1 MLTRRNFIAG
11 ACCLLNAGP
20 AAAAGRKE
28 RSFICGAT
36 HAPPLGWVGP
46 SGIPLAGASFNDQ
59 QAWRVE
65 DGATPKSDVIT
76 LDVHFMNGPKSD
88 HRKVERIASEWTD
101 KALGERV
108 RFRFGRPRAAS
119 QIRILV
125 DPNKGYSSKV
135 GRDNLG
141 VPKNQPTMHLADA
154 EHRPVLHEF
163 GHVLGLR
170 HEHHHPA
177 SGIVWNKP
185 VVYRELKQ
193 QFGWSKAMVD
203 SNIFERFTQDF
214 SCGGEAFDKN
224 SVMIYEIPK
233 RWTKNG
239 FLEPA
244 QHHYLAGRP
253 QLPPE
258 ELLHDLR
265 PQPGASAMR
274 FRPQG
279 VSAKARVRP
288 TPDSPWTRT
297 PKPRSPPSRS
307 FSPTWWRGSRSP
319 STAAATVRS
328 GRCSPA

>member
-1 MLTRRNFIAG
+1 MLTRRDFIAG
-11 ACCLLNAGP
+11 ACCLLHAGP

-36 HAPPLGWVGP
+36 HAPPLGWIGP
-46 SGIPLAGASFNDQ
+46 SGIPLAGASFNDM

-65 DGATPKSDVIT
+65 DGATPKGDVIT

-88 HRKVERIASEWTD
+88 QRQFERIASEWTD
-101 KALGERV
+101 KGLGERV

-119 QIRILV
+119 QIRILF

-141 VPKNQPTMHLADA
+141 VPKNQPTMHLADT

-239 FLEPA
+239 FSSRLNTTISP
-244 QHHYLAGRP
+244 GDRGC
-253 QLPPE
+253 
-258 ELLHDLR
+258 LL
-265 PQPGASAMR
+265 
-274 FRPQG
+274 
-279 VSAKARVRP
+279 KNYY
-288 TPDSPWTRT
+288 TT
-297 PKPRSPPSRS
+297 
-307 FSPTWWRGSRSP
+307 
-319 STAAATVRS
+319 
-328 GRCSPA
+328 

>member
-1 MLTRRNFIAG
+1 M
-11 ACCLLNAGP
+11 
-20 AAAAGRKE
+20 
-28 RSFICGAT
+28 
-36 HAPPLGWVGP
+36 
-46 SGIPLAGASFNDQ
+46 

-119 QIRILV
+119 QIRILF

-141 VPKNQPTMHLADA
+141 VPKNQPTMHLADT

-203 SNIFERFTQDF
+203 FEHLRALHAGFLLRRRGLRQELGHDLRDP
-214 SCGGEAFDKN
+214 EALDQ
-224 SVMIYEIPK
+224 E
-233 RWTKNG
+233 RL
-239 FLEPA
+239 LEPA
-244 QHHYLAGRP
+244 QHHDLAGRP
-253 QLPPE
+253 
-258 ELLHDLR
+258 R
-265 PQPGASAMR
+265 AAS
-274 FRPQG
+274 
-279 VSAKARVRP
+279 
-288 TPDSPWTRT
+288 
-297 PKPRSPPSRS
+297 
-307 FSPTWWRGSRSP
+307 
-319 STAAATVRS
+319 
-328 GRCSPA
+328 